1 MEKHAKLCFCRRWEQ
16 LRLKGRAKHPF
27 KVHIWASISKRGV
40 TRVLI
45 FSGNMDSTFYVGD
58 ILEKTL
64 LPFIQSHFPDGH
76 CFQQDN
82 DLKHTNRLA
91 QEFMACH
98 GIKLWKLPPPPE
110 SPDLNPIE
118 LIWHELE
125 HFLCTIVKPT
135 TKDELLGGISRFWQ
149 ERMKAEKCTTYIN
162 HLQKVLPLVV
172 QREGRVSGH

>member
-98 GIKLWKLPPPPE
+98 GIKLWKLPPPPRE
-110 SPDLNPIE
+110 SRPESHRVNLA
-118 LIWHELE
+118 
-125 HFLCTIVKPT
+125 
-135 TKDELLGGISRFWQ
+135 RA
-149 ERMKAEKCTTYIN
+149 RA
-162 HLQKVLPLVV
+162 LPLHHC
-172 QREGRVSGH
+172 QTYHQGRAARRDFTVLARKNES